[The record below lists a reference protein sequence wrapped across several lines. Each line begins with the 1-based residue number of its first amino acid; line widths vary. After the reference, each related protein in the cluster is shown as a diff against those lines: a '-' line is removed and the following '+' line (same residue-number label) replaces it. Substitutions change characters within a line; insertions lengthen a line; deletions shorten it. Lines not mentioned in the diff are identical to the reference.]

1 MIKCKIKRRGKKKIL
16 TISGEMNVN
25 HADELKSSL
34 IESFKGVIKGVKE
47 VIVNLQEIN
56 EMDLSAIQL
65 LYSAYQTSKSL
76 QKLLFIEGC
85 SSEVLLRAVEDSGFK
100 RHINC
105 LFRDGKADSKN

>member
-1 MIKCKIKRRGKKKIL
+1 MIECKIKRRGKKKIL

-34 IESFKGVIKGVKE
+34 IESFKGVKE
-47 VIVNLQEIN
+47 VIVNLEEIN